1 MKPASSRVDYEKVGN
16 EIYHLR
22 EEKQKVQPEST
33 GRDEVKKRITVMAT
47 FPRKQPTTLAEYD
60 EPLTRR
66 MIEKVTVFEDRFTAE
81 FKSGMTVDVD

>member
-47 FPRKQPTTLAEYD
+47 FPRVLVQQY
-60 EPLTRR
+60 R
-66 MIEKVTVFEDRFTAE
+66 
-81 FKSGMTVDVD
+81 